1 METLTAAVA
10 AGILML
16 SLLAVTV
23 LKSFLLRLSRRL
35 GKIKKGGRNGVQD
48 NS

>member
-10 AGILML
+10 AGILIL

-23 LKSFLLRLSRRL
+23 LKNFLLRLSRQL
-35 GKIKKGGRNGVQD
+35 GKTKKGGGNGVQN